1 MAVGTTSPRRSP
13 TVYPGLAA
21 GGLPICRLLRGEWRR
36 PPPYPGHHREERRRI
51 DRQVRETEQRSPEA
65 AERQARIRGATRAGK
80 GAVKS
85 REQATRRLVD
95 ALRRLVAEDLSVRAS
110 DDRVGVSYHEARS
123 LIRAAEVA
131 DAVPDPNVGG
141 QV

>member
-1 MAVGTTSPRRSP
+1 MNTPQFGFYFEKA
-13 TVYPGLAA
+13 
-21 GGLPICRLLRGEWRR
+21 LRGASQGAISPAEQFFE
-36 PPPYPGHHREERRRI
+36 GSLAESSL
-51 DRQVRETEQRSPEA
+51 VRETGQRSPEA
-65 AERQARIRGATRAGK
+65 DERRARIRGATRAGK

-95 ALRRLVAEDLSVRAS
+95 ALRRLLAEGLSISESA
-110 DDRVGVSYHEARS
+110 DRVGVSYHEARS
-123 LIRAAEVA
+123 LIRAAAVA